1 MTERRFQVHKWVS
14 GDGVTRRTSTDGTE
28 TFKQLWDRSPSGTR
42 WAVVS
47 DDQGFAVLDL
57 RDIRF
62 DTNLLVQL
70 QREHRQPTIEA
81 AIACA
86 VLMGNPPLSLMG
98 VNQTGIA
105 KIRDAAQLSRFKRSL
120 K

>member
-1 MTERRFQVHKWVS
+1 MAERRFQAHRWVS
-14 GDGVTRRTSTDGTE
+14 INGTVRRTSTDGTE
-28 TFKQLWDRSPSGTR
+28 TFKQLWDRSPNDTR

-47 DDQGFAVLDL
+47 DDKGFAVLDL
-57 RDIRF
+57 HDIHF
-62 DTNLLVQL
+62 DTRLLVQL

-98 VNQTGIA
+98 AVRWQVLRSKRLA
-105 KIRDAAQLSRFKRSL
+105 KGE
-120 K
+120 